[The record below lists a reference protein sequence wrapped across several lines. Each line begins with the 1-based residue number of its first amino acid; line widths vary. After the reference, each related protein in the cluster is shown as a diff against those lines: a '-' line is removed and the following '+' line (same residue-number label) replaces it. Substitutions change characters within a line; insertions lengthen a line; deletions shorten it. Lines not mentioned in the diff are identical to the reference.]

1 MPCEKCIYW
10 EYIGN
15 VKDVVNYKE
24 SHPELSE
31 KAFENFKDDENLTI
45 IYGRCSK
52 LESCCIAPSTKTC
65 NSFTLKSKQ

>member
-31 KAFENFKDDENLTI
+31 KAFENFKDDENLTL
-45 IYGRCSK
+45 IYGKCKKRKANVMTLSTTLC
-52 LESCCIAPSTKTC
+52 ESLR
-65 NSFTLKSKQ
+65 NR